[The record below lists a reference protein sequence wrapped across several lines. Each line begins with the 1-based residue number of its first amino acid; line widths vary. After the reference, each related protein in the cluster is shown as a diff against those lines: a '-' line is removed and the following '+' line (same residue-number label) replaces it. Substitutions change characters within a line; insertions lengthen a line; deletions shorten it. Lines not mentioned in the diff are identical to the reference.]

1 MSLFGS
7 KYNFKTTLSG
17 SVKNDIGSFIG
28 TTLNLWIT
36 LCSVDF
42 IAILILSVHEHRI
55 LSYFVSYIVFSLVI
69 DSFIEQYMNLI
80 PLTDYSYFSIANKLV

>member
-1 MSLFGS
+1 MLSLGLLFFLKIISHVMSLFGS

-17 SVKNDIGSFIG
+17 SVKKNDIGSFIR
-28 TTLNLWIT
+28 TTLSLWIT

-55 LSYFVSYIVFSLVI
+55 LFYFVSYVVFHQCLIVL
-69 DSFIEQYMNLI
+69 
-80 PLTDYSYFSIANKLV
+80 